1 MKFSTKFS
9 AMALLACVVM
19 SMSVNAQ
26 TQENVYDFANNNLDL
41 EVATPADWENPT
53 KGVISGLE
61 IRQGDVVLTSV
72 DGVKVNR
79 MWRTNAGV
87 QYLQVGGKL
96 TITADEGRAITKVNF
111 DVQNY
116 KFFLE
121 AQEGNG
127 SLDSDNYVWTGNS
140 TSIMFD
146 NENAANEYNTQTLL
160 LCMTVTTDAANDD
173 TYTPSTGNYAEC
185 ANIAEFL
192 ALEVGT
198 AAKLHLT
205 DAQVNGTYWG
215 GAFLEDATGA
225 VQVTANINVNRN
237 DVLNGTIYLMR
248 AQDDFDEDHIIPTAD
263 TDVMTSLDEV
273 TITSN
278 NTLTPTIINIDELA
292 DNANMSKL
300 VRVENVTVTKPG
312 RFFFITASDGENI
325 QLIDQMNI
333 GGYNLDD
340 FVDKTVNVT
349 GVFTWNMTR
358 WAIFPTSVED
368 ATSVT
373 FERGDVDHSG
383 NLNIADVTA
392 LIDILLSNSEAPV
405 EADCDLDNNVTIAD
419 VTALIDRLLSG
430 QWVN

>member
-1 MKFSTKFS
+1 MKVSTKFS
-9 AMALLACVVM
+9 AMALLACVMM

-41 EVATPADWENPT
+41 EVATPADWEYPT
-53 KGVISGLE
+53 VGVISGLE

-96 TITADEGRAITKVNF
+96 TITADEGRAITKVSF

-140 TSIMFD
+140 TSITFD
-146 NENAANEYNTQTLL
+146 NENAANEFNTQTLL
-160 LCMTVTTDAANDD
+160 LCMTVYTDAANDD
-173 TYTPSTGNYAEC
+173 TYTPLVSDYAEC

-198 AAKLHLT
+198 AAKLNLT

-215 GAFLEDATGA
+215 GTFLEDATGA
-225 VQVTANINVNRN
+225 VQVTANINVNRY
-237 DVLNGTIYLMR
+237 DVLNGTIYFVR

-263 TDVMTSLDEV
+263 NDVKTSLDEV
-273 TITSN
+273 TIISN
-278 NTLTPTIINIDELA
+278 NTLIPTIINIDDLA

-312 RFFFITASDGENI
+312 RFFFITTSDGENI

-333 GGYNLDD
+333 GGYDLND

-358 WAIFPTSVED
+358 WAIFPTSVEEVTD
-368 ATSVT
+368 VT

-383 NLNIADVTA
+383 DVTIADVTA

-405 EADCDLDNNVTIAD
+405 EADCDLDSTVSIAD

-430 QWVN
+430 QWAD

>member
-1 MKFSTKFS
+1 
-9 AMALLACVVM
+9 
-19 SMSVNAQ
+19 
-26 TQENVYDFANNNLDL
+26 
-41 EVATPADWENPT
+41 
-53 KGVISGLE
+53 
-61 IRQGDVVLTSV
+61 
-72 DGVKVNR
+72 
-79 MWRTNAGV
+79 
-87 QYLQVGGKL
+87 
-96 TITADEGRAITKVNF
+96 
-111 DVQNY
+111 
-116 KFFLE
+116 
-121 AQEGNG
+121 
-127 SLDSDNYVWTGNS
+127 
-140 TSIMFD
+140 
-146 NENAANEYNTQTLL
+146 
-160 LCMTVTTDAANDD
+160 
-173 TYTPSTGNYAEC
+173 
-185 ANIAEFL
+185 
-192 ALEVGT
+192 
-198 AAKLHLT
+198 
-205 DAQVNGTYWG
+205 
-215 GAFLEDATGA
+215 
-225 VQVTANINVNRN
+225 
-237 DVLNGTIYLMR
+237 
-248 AQDDFDEDHIIPTAD
+248 
-263 TDVMTSLDEV
+263 
-273 TITSN
+273 
-278 NTLTPTIINIDELA
+278 
-292 DNANMSKL
+292 MSKL